1 MAKFYLIVS
10 FIYNPIL
17 FFWSINRLLEMYQNN
32 EQRIEPKLVLGFFF
46 LIIIISMFRVL
57 IVVDLFKSSK
67 KSDQSILDSANQE
80 LKTISLFSKVMI
92 YGNIIIALIIITL
105 NTLLLQNALKLYFNY
120 DMENLLTEFV
130 LYLSV
135 ISVFYGLTKLYFYSV
150 FIRKIH

>member
-1 MAKFYLIVS
+1 
-10 FIYNPIL
+10 
-17 FFWSINRLLEMYQNN
+17 
-32 EQRIEPKLVLGFFF
+32 
-46 LIIIISMFRVL
+46 MFRVL